1 MWWNGAV
8 LDFLP
13 DKRNFASKIV
23 TKVVSQLWCG
33 VVVRQKIVAFHFT
46 QGVKGATSRYFR

>member
-13 DKRNFASKIV
+13 DKRNFANKI
-23 TKVVSQLWCG
+23 VSQLWCG
-33 VVVRQKIVAFHFT
+33 VLGRQKIVAFHFT
-46 QGVKGATSRYFR
+46 QGVKGARLRYFR